1 MGLQGGVTL
10 SVENY
15 FVFKSKWFILQ
26 ETICGQEHWVPAFTN
41 FCIPSFSSQHLE
53 GTENIK

>member
-26 ETICGQEHWVPAFTN
+26 ETICGQEH
-41 FCIPSFSSQHLE
+41 
-53 GTENIK
+53 